1 MGAPTPEMMMID
13 VLCAGNHYMMVG
25 DCQGVQ
31 VVGVRV
37 RLIRNV
43 LMVGLILWEIT
54 NVHSVETNLVE
65 SYVV

>member
-31 VVGVRV
+31 GVRL
-37 RLIRNV
+37 RLMLNV
-43 LMVGLILWEIT
+43 LIIGLIKWEIT
-54 NVHSVETNLVE
+54 NVHSVQTNLVE
-65 SYVV
+65 S